1 MMSGKKRP
9 STPNPNHSR
18 PIRRRII
25 SKSSEISFDLVT
37 LQQKECPLEN
47 VAIGYFGQSNSPNI
61 VSKTSMTKINN
72 GNIII
77 SKQNNDDLI
86 RLIQLSND
94 RNEVLFK
101 NLKRNKDETTDN
113 KPVEYKHSLINLNN
127 SLLERYLPAY

>member
-1 MMSGKKRP
+1 MRAFVLIFVYKLL
-9 STPNPNHSR
+9 NN
-18 PIRRRII
+18 
-25 SKSSEISFDLVT
+25 
-37 LQQKECPLEN
+37 
-47 VAIGYFGQSNSPNI
+47 
-61 VSKTSMTKINN
+61 NN